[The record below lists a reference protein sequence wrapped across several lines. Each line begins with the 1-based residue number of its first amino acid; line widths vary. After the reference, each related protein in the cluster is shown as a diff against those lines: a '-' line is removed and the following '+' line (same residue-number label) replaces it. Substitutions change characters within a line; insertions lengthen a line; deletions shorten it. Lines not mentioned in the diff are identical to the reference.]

1 MQWTHSLVLTVIS
14 RVTSGQLKS
23 SKLST
28 LEWETS
34 VLLCGFGSPL
44 ARALLN
50 VATTDLERQS
60 FVAAPGAYTV
70 ISNGN
75 YKNERCVHEIIRKK
89 NNWVETGTLPQIV
102 NMGIYN

>member
-1 MQWTHSLVLTVIS
+1 ML
-14 RVTSGQLKS
+14 R
-23 SKLST
+23 
-28 LEWETS
+28 
-34 VLLCGFGSPL
+34 GFGSPL

-50 VATTDLERQS
+50 VATTDLERES
-60 FVAAPGAYTV
+60 FVAAPGANTV

-89 NNWVETGTLPQIV
+89 ITETGTLPQIV

>member
-34 VLLCGFGSPL
+34 ILICGFNGPL
-44 ARALLN
+44 ARAPPN
-50 VATTDLERQS
+50 AATTDLERQNL
-60 FVAAPGAYTV
+60 VAAWGTYTI
-70 ISNGN
+70 ISNEN
-75 YKNERCVHEIIRKK
+75 YKMKDACMKLLEKKITEERQAHFHK
-89 NNWVETGTLPQIV
+89 
-102 NMGIYN
+102 